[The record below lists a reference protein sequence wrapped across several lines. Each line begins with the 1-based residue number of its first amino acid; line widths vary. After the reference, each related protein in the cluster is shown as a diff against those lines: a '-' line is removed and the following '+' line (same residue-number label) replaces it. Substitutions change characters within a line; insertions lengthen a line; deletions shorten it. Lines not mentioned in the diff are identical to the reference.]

1 MGSRHILGAST
12 NVVLDSLLWMC
23 LEHLLSVAE
32 LSVLCLYTLVDSS
45 HVPSVVPK
53 LLSDLSHSESSR
65 TCPQYLTSPQSYSH
79 PLWWVLG
86 HCLIAPG
93 LI

>member
-1 MGSRHILGAST
+1 ML
-12 NVVLDSLLWMC
+12 VLDALLWMC

-32 LSVLCLYTLVDSS
+32 LSVLCLYTLVDSR
-45 HVPSVVPK
+45 HVPSVSK

-86 HCLIAPG
+86 HRLIAPR

>member
-1 MGSRHILGAST
+1 ML
-12 NVVLDSLLWMC
+12 VLDSLLWMC

-53 LLSDLSHSESSR
+53 LLSDLSHSEF
-65 TCPQYLTSPQSYSH
+65 
-79 PLWWVLG
+79 
-86 HCLIAPG
+86 
-93 LI
+93 